1 MANRFLDTNYY
12 KSPFVRGLEG
22 PLKSLYS
29 FIICDCDGAGIWNM
43 DLQAAAMY
51 TGFQVTPREFEE
63 NFTAKGKAINLGG
76 SKFFFP
82 DFIEHQ
88 YPAGLQANNKAHK
101 NFISTLKKF
110 GLLDEDLKVKVERE
124 GRGLEASLKA
134 SHVMYRSSNG
144 NGQGIGNGKEVEL
157 QEIDESVKWKTRP
170 GKEFLDL
177 DLNETKAGAVKQLF
191 KLTKNHNLTNDEL
204 KLLWGIFKAQNFN
217 GEKFYATV
225 NDVYSHFINW
235 SKTQKIDDKSTSNS
249 KQANGGNYKTAG
261 QNVYAERLREQ
272 LSNFKSD

>member
-12 KSPFVRGLEG
+12 KSPYVRSLEG
-22 PLKSLYS
+22 KLKSLYS

-43 DLQAAAMY
+43 DLQAASMY
-51 TGFQVTPREFEE
+51 IGFEVTQKEFEE

-76 SKFFFP
+76 NKFFFP

-110 GLLDEDLKVKVERE
+110 QLIDENLQINLKGLE
-124 GRGLEASLKA
+124 RGLDASLKA

-144 NGQGIGNGKEVEL
+144 NGQGHVKVMEEAF
-157 QEIDESVKWKTRP
+157 DETKNWNKKP
-170 GKEFLDL
+170 GTDFLEM
-177 DLNETKAGAVKQLF
+177 DLNEVKAGAVKELF
-191 KLTKNHNLTNDEL
+191 RITKNHNLTNDQL
-204 KLLWGIFKAQNFN
+204 KSLWQVFKAQNFT
-217 GEKFYATV
+217 GQKFYETP

-235 SKTQKIDDKSTSNS
+235 SKTQTVNGTHQQSTT
-249 KQANGGNYKTAG
+249 ANGKRVTKSSGA
-261 QNVYAERLREQ
+261 EQ
-272 LSNFKSD
+272 LIAKLAEEIRADGAGG